1 MYLRLKIENL
11 SDGKYPLLG
20 DDLSFNAEDVDI
32 DRMLDDPNSIAD
44 NTIDFIISKKRIF
57 SQYNRLMYRFFI
69 KNTARTRK
77 EKSVSIVENFA
88 LWW

>member
-44 NTIDFIISKKRIF
+44 NTIDFIISKKDAIE
-57 SQYNRLMYRFFI
+57 I
-69 KNTARTRK
+69 ARTLFD
-77 EKSVSIVENFA
+77 SENF
-88 LWW
+88 LTKEIEETICDMEERLGY